1 MGPIIIILSMLKHRG
16 VWGRAA
22 PIKKARQT
30 FDGSSLSPFAR
41 GGDSRDV
48 KKMANP
54 EGAKAREPYKN
65 LDGENQFSESI
76 KPLANDWR
84 GVWGVVRSP
93 P

>member
-1 MGPIIIILSMLKHRG
+1 MLKHRG

-22 PIKKARQT
+22 PIKKASRP

-54 EGAKAREPYKN
+54 EGAKAGEPYKN
-65 LDGENQFSESI
+65 LDGESQLSESI
-76 KPLANDWR
+76 KPLAKDWR
-84 GVWGVVRSP
+84 GVWGVV
-93 P
+93 